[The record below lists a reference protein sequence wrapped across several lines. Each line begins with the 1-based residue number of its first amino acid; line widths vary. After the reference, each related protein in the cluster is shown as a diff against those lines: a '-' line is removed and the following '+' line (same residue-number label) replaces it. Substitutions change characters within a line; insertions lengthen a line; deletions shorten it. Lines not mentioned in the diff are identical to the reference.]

1 MVRPTR
7 TRTLLLLAVGVAVVS
22 WIGLRWWSQAGNE
35 LPMLPWSTPGVMGL
49 LAVAVLAAGW
59 PVRRWTRGQRS
70 EPLDP
75 LRAART
81 VVLAKAAQ
89 YAGSLLTGW
98 YVGQALVILPSI
110 DVEPRRDMLVR
121 GLVSAVAAVVVWVAG
136 WLVERFC
143 RVDRRDEDDE
153 PPPGAEPTGPA

>member
-1 MVRPTR
+1 VVRPTR
-7 TRTLLLLAVGVAVVS
+7 TPTLVLLAVAVAVVS
-22 WIGLRWWSQAGNE
+22 WLALRSWSSSGHE
-35 LPMLPWSTPGVMGL
+35 LPMLPWSTAGVMGL
-49 LAVAVLAAGW
+49 LAVAVLVVGW
-59 PVRRWTRGQRS
+59 PVRRWTRGQRT

-98 YVGQALVILPSI
+98 YVGQVLVIFPSV

-121 GLVSAVAAVVVWVAG
+121 GLVSTAAAIVVWVVG

-143 RVDRRDEDDE
+143 RVDRRDDGE
-153 PPPGAEPTGPA
+153 PRDGEEPVART